1 MIRGPAY
8 VYISLM
14 KHKISSKILWKD
26 LKQIIGGLSRWKAE
40 KPYRIRKNLRGDV
53 PYNWQ
58 TCTVSWNRWK
68 IEVKELQLQRMSPT
82 PKRQFL
88 LKFSILKQTWE
99 ELIIMPLGKLGMFSD
114 TRLCYCHYW
123 HSSFIRPFWNFQKLS
138 SSWKWYFQV
147 NILLKKVPELW
158 AQTVSDI
165 WLSICFYCFGRD
177 APDVSETGCFLP
189 WQAWVPNALPL
200 VLNKRLPNVV
210 RSIHFIRTVAAESLF
225 VRIFHP

>member
-1 MIRGPAY
+1 MIVTILIIIRGFPCGSDGKESACSVGLNPGSNLGWKDIIPSRSVSHWSERNNIPSIMIRGPAY

-88 LKFSILKQTWE
+88 LKFSIFDYPIIQMKV
-99 ELIIMPLGKLGMFSD
+99 LIQWHQFLYCCCLFILSFSSAFQQCCLFISMKL
-114 TRLCYCHYW
+114 T
-123 HSSFIRPFWNFQKLS
+123 
-138 SSWKWYFQV
+138 
-147 NILLKKVPELW
+147 
-158 AQTVSDI
+158 
-165 WLSICFYCFGRD
+165 
-177 APDVSETGCFLP
+177 
-189 WQAWVPNALPL
+189 
-200 VLNKRLPNVV
+200 
-210 RSIHFIRTVAAESLF
+210 
-225 VRIFHP
+225 